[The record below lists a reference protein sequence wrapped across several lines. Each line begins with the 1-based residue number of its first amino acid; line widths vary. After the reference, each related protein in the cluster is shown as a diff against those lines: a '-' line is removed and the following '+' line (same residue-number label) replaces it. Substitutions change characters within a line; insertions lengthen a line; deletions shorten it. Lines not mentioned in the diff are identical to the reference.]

1 MKNRLKNTLNSF
13 AKWTPKK
20 PLNQAQQQQIKGGA
34 NPWLDK
40 P

>member
-1 MKNRLKNTLNSF
+1 MKSRLKNTMKSI
-13 AKWTPKK
+13 AKWAPKK
-20 PLNQAQQQQIKGGA
+20 SLNQAQQQQIKGGA